1 MTYLYEIEDLPNKIH
16 EIVAEKIDSIFND
29 ENTIE
34 LVETLLNI
42 MKEYINDNSHAIMEE
57 DFEEVFKEDMLE
69 LLNIHFENEIFLD
82 EELEED
88 LEEILD
94 FSFDIFF
101 TTIDNSRSL
110 QNTDTNA
117 DANTNNI
124 TKETNTS
131 LQKKDISEINAL
143 EEQINYLREKP
154 QPAQRTDAW
163 YQFRYNLITASSA
176 HKVFESQC
184 CINQLIYEKCQ
195 PLKIVGEEKS
205 SMVNVNTPLH
215 WGQKYE
221 PLSVLLYENMYNT
234 KIEDFGCIQHDIY
247 SFLGASPDG
256 INVDKTSGRFGR
268 MLEIKNV
275 VSRVIT
281 GVPLTAY
288 WIQMQLQMEVCNLD
302 ECDFLETKF
311 AEYENESDFYNDSS
325 EKSRGVIMYF
335 NTCESKP
342 YYVYKPLNI
351 ITQDEIMKW
360 EEENLDLF
368 QSSLHKMTWIR
379 NIYWKL
385 EKLSCVLVLRDKK
398 WFQEHITQMGD
409 VWKIIEKERITG
421 CQHRAPNKKNKGI
434 VVKKQSHPIPDF
446 QGCFINLKKTG
457 VDNLRDAE
465 EIAQTKTIIINTETI
480 RERKMSM

>member
-16 EIVAEKIDSIFND
+16 ELEAEKVESIFND

-42 MKEYINDNSHAIMEE
+42 MKEYINENSQAIMEE

-69 LLNIHFENEIFLD
+69 LLHIQFENDIFLD

-94 FSFDIFF
+94 FTFDIFF
-101 TTIDNSRSL
+101 TTIYHSRSL
-110 QNTDTNA
+110 QNTSTNTDTNNN
-117 DANTNNI
+117 DA
-124 TKETNTS
+124 
-131 LQKKDISEINAL
+131 EINEL
-143 EEQINYLREKP
+143 EEKINYLRGKP
-154 QPAQRTDAW
+154 QPAQRTDEW

-176 HKVFESQC
+176 HKVFESHC

-221 PLSVLLYENMYNT
+221 PLSVLLYENIYNT
-234 KIEDFGCIQHDIY
+234 TIEDFGCIQHDIY

-256 INVDKTSGRFGR
+256 INVDKSSDRFGR

-302 ECDFLETKF
+302 KCDFLETKF
-311 AEYENESDFYNDSS
+311 AEYESENEFYEDSS
-325 EKSRGVIMYF
+325 EKTRGVIMYF

-351 ITQDEIMKW
+351 ITQAEIMKW

-368 QSSLHKMTWIR
+368 QSSLHKMTWIK

-385 EKLSCVLVLRDKK
+385 EKLSCILVLRNQK
-398 WFQEHITQMGD
+398 WFQDNISQLGE

-434 VVKKQSHPIPDF
+434 VVKKQSHTQTIPDF
-446 QGCFINLKKTG
+446 QGCFINLKKTS
-457 VDNLRDAE
+457 VDDLPNE
-465 EIAQTKTIIINTETI
+465 ETIQQSNTIQTKTIVIDTETI